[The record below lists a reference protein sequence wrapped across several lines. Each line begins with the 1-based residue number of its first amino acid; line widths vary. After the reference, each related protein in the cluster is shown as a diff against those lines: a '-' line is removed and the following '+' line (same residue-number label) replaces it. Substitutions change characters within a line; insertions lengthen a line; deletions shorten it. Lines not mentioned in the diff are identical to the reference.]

1 MFKNI
6 IFIFILTFQ
15 LFLVEAQPNINSI
28 QVNKLRQNGTPNI
41 GNDTNDKPFL
51 QLVQSNGSIVSLI
64 KKFDFYICG
73 QDARGVFYN
82 TLDPLYTHPGPL
94 YDKLD
99 PFDSLEAKH
108 FNKSWQVFDSEIQN
122 HKKDYW
128 DNSIIDNRINSIY
141 SWPGKGNPY
150 FEKYNGFKLKKQD
163 YNLAPFFDYNG
174 DDIYN
179 PDDGDYP
186 NHNRIHINDIN
197 INPTVIS
204 WSVFHFLPPKIPYS
218 LAIEFNLLTC
228 AYQCSENDIF
238 DHTIFNSLWIT
249 NRGDEEL
256 FDFNLSFLTDF
267 ALGCEDDDYIGC
279 SPSTNSFYG
288 YNSNKVDAT
297 TSMSCDFD
305 PLNYFLNGSISCVFF
320 TDLMSTFMY
329 YPESPTKTTFPFGM
343 SGPELTNEYHYYS
356 FGYWRDGSNLT
367 NFGNGYNPGS
377 TLYSHFAFS
386 GNPKLSNQWSMYKE
400 KMPLENYKT
409 ISSIHV
415 EYLFPEQTK
424 QIHYAFVYSQHPG
437 ANHLENVEIAKWDAT
452 FLRSIYG
459 VFDGFQVKCSS
470 EKCSDDCLWNGD
482 TNRDGIVNQE
492 DLYNIAVGYK
502 LSIGKIR
509 EYIDSW
515 IPNESENWNVHLFD
529 STDLKHVDADG
540 NGTIAFD
547 DVNIIKRFFGFKNSN
562 FNENSLCNQSNELI
576 KIKSKLESDT
586 LPSMRSTDLLYIDWS
601 FRHDSIIGVSFEVSY
616 DNKFVEV
623 LLPET
628 SIEYGINNYALYF
641 NEIRNN
647 RFEKRNYFSMAITN
661 KDSSINE
668 LINTKIKIQYLGNNT
683 DAIQFTKLKLDQIK
697 ILTADGQV
705 HCLGNVE
712 KLFRLEKSVATKVD
726 ELIGHNPFIFYPNP
740 TLGILNYKSFET
752 HYSRCL
758 IFNAIGQLIKE
769 ENMLDRD
776 NIDITDLNPG
786 IYFIEV
792 VAGNLK
798 RVFTV
803 IKSE

>member
-1 MFKNI
+1 MFNNI
-6 IFIFILTFQ
+6 ILIFILTFQ

-41 GNDTNDKPFL
+41 GNDTHDKPFL

-73 QDARGVFYN
+73 QDARGALYN
-82 TLDPLYTHPGPL
+82 TLDPLYAHPGPL

-163 YNLAPFFDYNG
+163 YNLAPFFDYNSDG
-174 DDIYN
+174 IYN

-238 DHTIFNSLWIT
+238 DHIIFNSMWIT

-305 PLNYFLNGSISCVFF
+305 PLNYFLNGAISCVFF
-320 TDLMSTFMY
+320 IDPMTTFMY

-343 SGPELTNEYHYYS
+343 SGPELTNEYHY
-356 FGYWRDGSNLT
+356 
-367 NFGNGYNPGS
+367 
-377 TLYSHFAFS
+377 
-386 GNPKLSNQWSMYKE
+386 
-400 KMPLENYKT
+400 
-409 ISSIHV
+409 
-415 EYLFPEQTK
+415 
-424 QIHYAFVYSQHPG
+424 YAFVYSQHPG

-492 DLYNIAVGYK
+492 DLFNIAVGYK
-502 LSIGKIR
+502 LSKGKIR
-509 EYIDSW
+509 KYIDSW
-515 IPNESENWNVHLFD
+515 IPNESENWHVHLFD

-547 DVNIIKRFFGFKNSN
+547 DVNIIKRYFGFRNSN
-562 FNENSLCNQSNELI
+562 FNDNSLCNQSNELI

-586 LPSMRSTDLLYIDWS
+586 LPSMISTDL
-601 FRHDSIIGVSFEVSY
+601 
-616 DNKFVEV
+616 
-623 LLPET
+623 
-628 SIEYGINNYALYF
+628 
-641 NEIRNN
+641 
-647 RFEKRNYFSMAITN
+647 
-661 KDSSINE
+661 
-668 LINTKIKIQYLGNNT
+668 
-683 DAIQFTKLKLDQIK
+683 
-697 ILTADGQV
+697 
-705 HCLGNVE
+705 
-712 KLFRLEKSVATKVD
+712 
-726 ELIGHNPFIFYPNP
+726 
-740 TLGILNYKSFET
+740 
-752 HYSRCL
+752 
-758 IFNAIGQLIKE
+758 
-769 ENMLDRD
+769 
-776 NIDITDLNPG
+776 
-786 IYFIEV
+786 
-792 VAGNLK
+792 
-798 RVFTV
+798 
-803 IKSE
+803 